1 MRLIVL
7 IERSD
12 SNTKYFCLELT
23 PYPTTLF
30 KEHFMRHPKKLVLT
44 NALETK
50 QSHHKGKKMKLKDTD
65 MEKEEKGTNN
75 KEQ

>member
-1 MRLIVL
+1 
-7 IERSD
+7 
-12 SNTKYFCLELT
+12 
-23 PYPTTLF
+23 
-30 KEHFMRHPKKLVLT
+30 MRHLKKLVLT